1 MNDHSKY
8 PPQQRSAIERP
19 SARASTRPARREDAR
34 DLARLVNLAGEG
46 LPCYLWSQMAPEGE
60 DVWRFGEMRAAR
72 DEGAFSWR
80 NAWIAEADSHVA
92 GSLIAYD
99 IGPDPEPLDD
109 LPAMFRPLQAL
120 ENLVPGTRYINV
132 LACYPEF
139 RRMGMGRLLME
150 TQEPL
155 AGPHGLSL
163 IVADR
168 NEPAIALYHSL
179 GFSEAARLPI
189 IKEGWHCDSS
199 DWVLLTRP
207 RSAG

>member
-1 MNDHSKY
+1 MIDLTTD
-8 PPQQRSAIERP
+8 PLDRRSCVATS
-19 SARASTRPARREDAR
+19 SARSSIRFARRADAA

-46 LPCYLWSQMAPEGE
+46 LPYYLWSRMAPVGE

-72 DEGAFSWR
+72 EEGSFSWR
-80 NAWIAEADSHVA
+80 NAWIAEADGHVA

-99 IGPDPEPLDD
+99 IVPDPQPLDE
-109 LPAMFRPLQAL
+109 LPPMFRPLQAL
-120 ENLVPGTRYINV
+120 ENMVPGTRYINV

-139 RRMGMGRLLME
+139 RRMGIGRLLME

-155 AGPHGLSL
+155 AGPNGLSI
-163 IVADR
+163 IVADQ

-179 GFSEAARLPI
+179 GFSELARLPI
-189 IKEGWHCDSS
+189 FKEGWRCDSS